1 MRTCKKRVG
10 LMRAN
15 VLMHATK
22 QKGGGGED
30 ACHASRQ
37 SGEKAKEHAR
47 MHAKEQGDA
56 DRASAHARRERVGW
70 GERA

>member
-22 QKGGGGED
+22 QKQKGGGRGRR
-30 ACHASRQ
+30 HATHPDSQERKQ
-37 SGEKAKEHAR
+37 N